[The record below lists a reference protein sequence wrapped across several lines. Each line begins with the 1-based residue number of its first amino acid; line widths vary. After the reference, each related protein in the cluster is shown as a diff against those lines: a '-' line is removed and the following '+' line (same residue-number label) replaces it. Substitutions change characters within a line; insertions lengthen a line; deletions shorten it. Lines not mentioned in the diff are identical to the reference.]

1 MMNRLRS
8 LTARLRRNASGV
20 AAVEF
25 ALTAPIVLTIF
36 LSGAELTNYA
46 IARMRISQIALH
58 IVDNASR
65 IGTDSALSVK
75 QISETQINDLFT
87 GANLQAGTL
96 GLQSRGK
103 VILYSLEAM
112 ASPNQAKFYVHWQR
126 CFGSKVYAASQNQGT
141 ANLTYI
147 GPTGR
152 QVTSV
157 PTGTAVMYVE
167 VAYNYRPLISSRLVP
182 TTTLTDTAAMIVRDD
197 RDLAGDDTHVT
208 GGSGVYNAAGA
219 SVSSCST

>member
-1 MMNRLRS
+1 MIRRFR
-8 LTARLRRNASGV
+8 TFAARLHRDAGGL

-25 ALTAPIVLTIF
+25 ALSAPIVLTIF

-46 IARMRISQIALH
+46 ITRMRVSQIALH

-65 IGTDSALSVK
+65 IGTDTALSVK
-75 QISETQINDLFT
+75 QISETQINDLFI

-103 VILYSLEAM
+103 VILYSLEAD
-112 ASPNQAKFYVHWQR
+112 PNNAGKFYVHWQR
-126 CFGSKVYAASQNQGT
+126 CYGSKVYAASQSQGA
-141 ANLTYI
+141 ANLSYI

-157 PTGTAVMYVE
+157 TTGTAVMYVE
-167 VAYNYRPLISSRLVP
+167 VAYNYKPLISSRLVP
-182 TTTLTDTAAMIVRDD
+182 STTLTDSAAMIVRDD
-197 RDLAGDDTHVT
+197 RDLNGDDTHTT
-208 GGSGVYNAAGA
+208 GGSGVYNTANVTA
-219 SVSSCST
+219 STCST

>member
-1 MMNRLRS
+1 MIRRFRAF
-8 LTARLRRNASGV
+8 TARLRSDASGL

-25 ALTAPIVLTIF
+25 ALSAPIVLTIF

-46 IARMRISQIALH
+46 ITRMRVSQIALH

-65 IGTDSALSVK
+65 IGTDTALSVK
-75 QISETQINDLFT
+75 RISESQINDLFI

-96 GLQSRGK
+96 GLQGRGK
-103 VILYSLEAM
+103 VILSSLEAM

-126 CFGSKVYAASQNQGT
+126 CYGNKVYSGTQSQGAT
-141 ANLTYI
+141 NLTSI

-167 VAYNYRPLISSRLVP
+167 VAYNYKPLISSRLVP
-182 TTTLTDTAAMIVRDD
+182 TTTLTDSAAMVVRDE
-197 RDLAGDDTHVT
+197 RDLEGDDSHTT
-208 GGSGVYNAAGA
+208 GGSGVYNPSNVTA
-219 SVSSCST
+219 STCAT

>member
-1 MMNRLRS
+1 MIRGFRAFATRLRGDAGG
-8 LTARLRRNASGV
+8 L

-25 ALTAPIVLTIF
+25 ALSAPIVLTIF

-46 IARMRISQIALH
+46 ITRMRVSQIALH

-65 IGTDSALSVK
+65 IGTDTALSVK
-75 QISETQINDLFT
+75 QISETQINDLFI

-103 VILYSLEAM
+103 VILYSLEAD
-112 ASPNQAKFYVHWQR
+112 ASNAGKFYVHWQR
-126 CFGSKVYAASQNQGT
+126 CYGNKVYAASQNQG
-141 ANLTYI
+141 ANNLSYI

-157 PTGTAVMYVE
+157 TTGTAVMYVE
-167 VAYNYRPLISSRLVP
+167 VAYNYKPLISSRLVP
-182 TTTLTDTAAMIVRDD
+182 NTVLTDSAAMIVRDD
-197 RDLAGDDTHVT
+197 RDLAGDDTHTT
-208 GGSGVYNAAGA
+208 GGSGVYNAAHATA
-219 SVSSCST
+219 SVCT

>member
-1 MMNRLRS
+1 MMRRFR
-8 LTARLRRNASGV
+8 TFAARLRGDAGGL

-25 ALTAPIVLTIF
+25 ALSAPIVLTIF

-46 IARMRISQIALH
+46 IARMRVSQIALH

-65 IGTDSALSVK
+65 IGTDTALSVK

-87 GANLQAGTL
+87 GSNLQAGTL

-126 CFGSKVYAASQNQGT
+126 CYGNKVYTASQAQGAT
-141 ANLTYI
+141 NLTYI
-147 GPTGR
+147 GPVGR

-167 VAYNYRPLISSRLVP
+167 VAYNYKPLISSRLVP
-182 TTTLTDTAAMIVRDD
+182 NTVLTDSAAMIVRDD
-197 RDLAGDDTHVT
+197 RDISGDDTHTT
-208 GGSGVYNAAGA
+208 GGSGVYNAANA
-219 SVSSCST
+219 TPSLCST

>member
-1 MMNRLRS
+1 MMRRLR
-8 LTARLRRNASGV
+8 LFTKHLRNDASGL

-58 IVDNASR
+58 VADNASR
-65 IGTDSALSVK
+65 VGSDTDLSIK
-75 QISETQINDLFT
+75 QISEKQINDLFI
-87 GANLQAGTL
+87 GANLQAGTM

-112 ASPNQAKFYVHWQR
+112 TSDPTKFYVHWQR
-126 CFGSKVYAASQNQGT
+126 CYGQKVYAASQAQG
-141 ANLTYI
+141 ASNLASI
-147 GPTGR
+147 GPTNR

-157 PTGTAVMYVE
+157 PANTAVMYVE

-182 TTTLTDTAAMIVRDD
+182 NTVLTDTAAMIVRDT
-197 RDLAGDDTHVT
+197 RDITGGS
-208 GGSGVYNAAGA
+208 GGSGVYNTENVTA
-219 SVSSCST
+219 SSCG

>member
-1 MMNRLRS
+1 MTRPLRI
-8 LTARLRRNASGV
+8 LAARLRGNASGV

-25 ALTAPIVLTIF
+25 ALSAPIILTIF

-58 IVDNASR
+58 VVDNASR
-65 IGTDSALSVK
+65 IGTDTALSVK

-96 GLQSRGK
+96 GLQSRGR

-112 ASPNQAKFYVHWQR
+112 ASPNQAKFKVHWQR
-126 CFGSKVYAASQNQGT
+126 CYGNKVYAASQNQGAT
-141 ANLTYI
+141 NLTFI
-147 GPTGR
+147 GPVGR

-157 PTGTAVMYVE
+157 PTGTAVMYAE
-167 VAYNYRPLISSRLVP
+167 VAYNYKPLISARLVP
-182 TTTLTDTAAMIVRDD
+182 STVLTDTAAMIVRDD
-197 RDLAGDDTHVT
+197 RDLDGDDTHTT
-208 GGSGVYNAAGA
+208 GGSGVYNPQGA
-219 SVSSCST
+219 TPSNCG

>member
-1 MMNRLRS
+1 MTGRLRA
-8 LTARLRRNASGV
+8 LVARLRGNASGI

-65 IGTDSALSVK
+65 IGSDTALSVK
-75 QISETQINDLFT
+75 RISETQINDLFI

-103 VILYSLEAM
+103 VILYSLEALTSNP
-112 ASPNQAKFYVHWQR
+112 AQFKVHWQR
-126 CFGSKVYAASQNQGT
+126 CYGNKVYAASQNQGAT
-141 ANLTYI
+141 NLTAI
-147 GPTGR
+147 GPAGR

-157 PTGTAVMYVE
+157 PPLTAVMYVE
-167 VAYNYRPLISSRLVP
+167 VAYNYKPLISSRLVP

-197 RDLAGDDTHVT
+197 RDLDGDDTHTT

-219 SVSSCST
+219 TPSLCT

>member
-1 MMNRLRS
+1 MMGRFRS
-8 LTARLRRNASGV
+8 FTNRLRRNASGL

-25 ALTAPIVLTIF
+25 ALSAPIILTIF

-46 IARMRISQIALH
+46 IARMRVSQIALH

-65 IGTDSALSVK
+65 IGSDTALSVK
-75 QISETQINDLFT
+75 QISETQINDLFI

-103 VILYSLEAM
+103 VILYSLEVD
-112 ASPNQAKFYVHWQR
+112 PNHTGKFYVHWQR
-126 CFGSKVYAASQNQGT
+126 CFGNKVYAASQNQG
-141 ANLTYI
+141 ADNLAAI
-147 GPTGR
+147 GPTNR

-157 PTGTAVMYVE
+157 PASTAVMYVE
-167 VAYNYRPLISSRLVP
+167 VAYNYKPLISSRLVP

-197 RDLAGDDTHVT
+197 RDLNGDDTHTT

-219 SVSSCST
+219 TASVCT